1 MHPPKQFTAKLEDKI
16 VFNSKYTQY
25 EFELS
30 EPYNMPFLAGQYVS
44 LKVAEN
50 GTRRSY
56 SICSTPAITHGFELL
71 VDLEPQGVG
80 AQYLQHLEFGQEV
93 QLLGAL
99 GQFVLTPDPGVGH
112 PDREEA
118 LVFVATGSGVAPFR
132 SMLFELLQVQ
142 QDTRPMILHWGMRHA
157 EQLFWQDEFAELMR
171 SFPNFHFHPVISQ
184 PIDGWNLCSGRVTDC
199 LSVHEQ
205 PERAGYYL
213 CGNAPMITEVTELLS
228 KQNVAPER
236 IHHEK
241 FY

>member
-1 MHPPKQFTAKLEDKI
+1 MQPPKQYTAKLEDTT
-16 VFNSKYTQY
+16 VFNPKYTQY
-25 EFELS
+25 EFELV
-30 EPYNMPFLAGQYVS
+30 EPYDMPFQAGQYVS

-50 GTRRSY
+50 GTRRAY
-56 SICSTPAITHGFELL
+56 SICSTPGISHGFELL

-80 AQYLQHLEFGQEV
+80 ATFLQQLEFGQEV
-93 QLLGAL
+93 QVLGPL
-99 GQFVLTPDPGVGH
+99 GQFVLAPDLGEGH

-132 SMLFELLQVQ
+132 SMLFELLQEQ
-142 QDTRPMILHWGMRHA
+142 QDTRPVILHWGMRHL
-157 EQLFWQDEFAELMR
+157 EQLFWEDEFAELMQ

-184 PIDGWNLCSGRVTDC
+184 PIAGWNLCSGHVTDC

-213 CGNAPMITEVTELLS
+213 CGNAPMISEVMELLG
-228 KQNVAPER
+228 KQGVAPER